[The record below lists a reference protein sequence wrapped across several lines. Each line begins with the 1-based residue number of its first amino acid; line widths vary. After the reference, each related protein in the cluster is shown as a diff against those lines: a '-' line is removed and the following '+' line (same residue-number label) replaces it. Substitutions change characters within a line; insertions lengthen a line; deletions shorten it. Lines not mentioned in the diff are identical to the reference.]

1 MTEVYNQVNTVIDKR
16 NELLSESFTNE
27 FNELVAD
34 TGKYRFKFIPKYYS
48 SKQQKI
54 TNCFEAKKTGLNI
67 DEERVLN
74 LIYNS

>member
-1 MTEVYNQVNTVIDKR
+1 MTEVYNQVNTVIDKW

-34 TGKYRFKFIPKYYS
+34 TGKYRFKFIPRYYS

-54 TNCFEAKKTGLNI
+54 VNCFEAKKTGMSI
-67 DEERVLN
+67 DEKWVLD